1 MSANLPGK
9 GSAQSKCLL
18 GACVILLF
26 DHSYREMTFHIYM
39 LNWLPDHGLYIL
51 PLDSVV
57 VVDVELFNQDLEFCR
72 LYGNEHTE
80 LNRYFLSNSDV

>member
-1 MSANLPGK
+1 MSAHLPGK
-9 GSAQSKCLL
+9 ESAQSKCLL

-26 DHSYREMTFHIYM
+26 DHSYREITSHVYM
-39 LNWLPDHGLYIL
+39 LIMVFIFDC
-51 PLDSVV
+51 LDSVV
-57 VVDVELFNQDLEFCR
+57 VVDIELFNQDLEFCR